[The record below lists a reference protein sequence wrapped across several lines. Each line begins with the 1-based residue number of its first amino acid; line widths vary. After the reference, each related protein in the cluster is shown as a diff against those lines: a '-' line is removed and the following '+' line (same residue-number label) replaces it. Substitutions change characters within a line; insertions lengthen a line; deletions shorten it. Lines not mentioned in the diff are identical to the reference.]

1 MLRRARAGL
10 IPAAAFLLG
19 VWSLAG
25 CGGDDGGTTGP
36 ELGAEV
42 DLSLYSPT
50 SIVGLYATFRSMTHV
65 DTVEASTWYVGT
77 EPVYDPDAEEPI
89 EVECT
94 VIQEEPDNIFS
105 VLGEMRTYS
114 DDQYVYG
121 IKVYG
126 GGTWEPLYY
135 FRPKMKIAPDENP
148 RINGVFD
155 SDGSSF
161 VFTYE
166 TEGLRD
172 VFWIRSWTTYLA
184 IEDSV
189 TVPAGTFYDC
199 LKTKER
205 QRVHVKRTTIIDTT
219 NVIPGSVF
227 TGESESFSWQAPGIG
242 VIRIT
247 AGSGTDFAER
257 VLVSGTFDGVDYPI
271 VKGNRVAAFGWGP
284 SLPRTAEGFSDLW
297 NGAPPLGEWNPL
309 GFHSLN
315 TGW

>member
-1 MLRRARAGL
+1 MSNRKGL
-10 IPAAAFLLG
+10 SVILVAAVLPAVL
-19 VWSLAG
+19 SLIG

-42 DLSLYSPT
+42 DLSLYSPV
-50 SIVGLYATFRSMTHV
+50 SMDDFYATYRSMTFV
-65 DTVEASTWYVGT
+65 DTVDASTWYVGT
-77 EPVYDPDAEEPI
+77 EPVFDLDAEEQT

-105 VLGEMRTYS
+105 VLGEMRSYTNG
-114 DDQYVYG
+114 QYLYG
-121 IKVYG
+121 IKILG

-166 TEGLRD
+166 AEGLRD
-172 VFWIRSWTTYLA
+172 VFWLRSWTTYLA
-184 IEDSV
+184 IEDSL
-189 TVPAGTFYDC
+189 TVPAGTFYNV

-205 QRVHVKRTTIIDTT
+205 QRVHVKRTTTIDTT
-219 NVIPGSVF
+219 NAIPGSVY

-242 VIRIT
+242 MIRVT

-257 VLVSGTFDGVDYPI
+257 VLVSGTFDGVDYPV
-271 VKGNRVAAFGWGP
+271 VKVNGAGP
-284 SLPRTAEGFSDLW
+284 SEWSSRDNRTAERFSVLRDRT
-297 NGAPPLGEWNPL
+297 PPSRKWSPL
-309 GFHSLN
+309 GFCCLSPRR
-315 TGW
+315 